1 MKAVIKQ
8 KADKQVMMTDGD
20 ATSYIYKHFKI
31 EDNEAI
37 MSGGAHSS

>member
-8 KADKQVMMTDGD
+8 KADKQVMMTDGYV
-20 ATSYIYKHFKI
+20 TSYIYKNFKI